1 VGAIREMGYFVLA
14 VLWIIWCAI
23 HSGMISVTA
32 TEHFKRWFGN
42 HFRFYR
48 LIFNLVAIVTVI
60 PIILYSQSI
69 QEPPVFRWEGFMV
82 LFQVL
87 LLTIAVL
94 LFFAGSRHYDML
106 QFLGLRQIRTGSSH
120 SALTDTGKL
129 DTAGILGVTRHP
141 WYLGTI
147 MLIWARGLDV
157 STLITNIILT
167 IYLIVGTVME
177 ERKLLVEYGEEYR
190 KYQKQ
195 VSMLI
200 PFKYIK
206 SRIQR
211 SSP

>member
-1 VGAIREMGYFVLA
+1 
-14 VLWIIWCAI
+14 
-23 HSGMISVTA
+23 
-32 TEHFKRWFGN
+32 
-42 HFRFYR
+42 
-48 LIFNLVAIVTVI
+48 
-60 PIILYSQSI
+60 
-69 QEPPVFRWEGFMV
+69 MV

-94 LFFAGSRHYDML
+94 LFFAGSRLYDML

-120 SALTDTGKL
+120 SALTETGTL

-141 WYLGTI
+141 WYLGTS

-167 IYLIVGTVME
+167 IYLIVGTVLE
-177 ERKLLVEYGEEYR
+177 EQKLLIEYGEDYR
-190 KYQKQ
+190 KYQKK